1 MDINEKINLLAEA
14 MDVLPE
20 ELHEDDDLT
29 TNENWDSLSKLTFLS
44 LLQSKCSKSIPP
56 KDMSAVV
63 KVSDAL
69 KLIEP

>member
-29 TNENWDSLSKLTFLS
+29 TNENWDSLSKLAFLS
-44 LLQSKCSKSIPP
+44 LLQSKCSKRITP

-69 KLIEP
+69 KLMEP